1 MNSLLNKSLRLRLF
15 VMIGMILSIVLTTGC
30 SKDEW
35 QPVDVP
41 EIPTPQPD
49 PDPNPDPNPGTD
61 QNKGLS
67 ALHVEGRWLCNEAG
81 EHVNLHGFGQT
92 YSPWFNEQGNGWGW
106 AKDPDKCLAYN
117 QNLIKKMLNG
127 GWKVNWLRLHMD
139 PYWSNQEGIN
149 TTGEND
155 ISAFSMP
162 LFEKYL
168 DEVFVPMVEF
178 ANKHSLYVVMRPPGV
193 CPEKIAIG
201 DDYHKYL
208 KDVWAK
214 VVTHKKLKN
223 NPYVMFE
230 LANEPINIKTP
241 NGEYNS
247 WSDGAFQNCTE
258 FFQQIVDMI
267 RSKGANNILWV
278 PGLSYQMNYQGYAK
292 YPIKGDNIGYAVH
305 CYPGWYGSDSEAE
318 GGSVEQGV
326 VTNGHG
332 YVEFQAGWDSNVM
345 PAARIAPIL
354 ITEMDWAPKKYD
366 CSWGKATTGEAGGI
380 GFGANFKYIM
390 DKTGN
395 VSWMLFTG
403 PEHLAKYNDKA
414 SSSMTFLTDPEACVR
429 PIYRWYQEYAEGRTQ
444 PLSAE
449 SIKIGGSDK
458 GLNLSLGA
466 SRDVVVYA
474 IQSGKVV
481 HPLTSGVTAT
491 SADPSIVRIEDGKI
505 IAVAEGE
512 TTLTVEAL
520 GLKTSCQVYVNGLF
534 PLKEGVFDPNIWE
547 KGTFD
552 EATRTFTTGQYGFAG
567 WHYNAQDISGY
578 KYIVVKLGAGTD
590 FTCQPSFRL
599 FDKGYWDGAAE
610 YNFDGKSELR
620 IEIAKI
626 KRADGGSF
634 NTHNVNI
641 IGFWTLGFKPVVIDE
656 IYVTEN

>member
-1 MNSLLNKSLRLRLF
+1 
-15 VMIGMILSIVLTTGC
+15 
-30 SKDEW
+30 
-35 QPVDVP
+35 
-41 EIPTPQPD
+41 
-49 PDPNPDPNPGTD
+49 
-61 QNKGLS
+61 
-67 ALHVEGRWLCNEAG
+67 
-81 EHVNLHGFGQT
+81 
-92 YSPWFNEQGNGWGW
+92 
-106 AKDPDKCLAYN
+106 
-117 QNLIKKMLNG
+117 
-127 GWKVNWLRLHMD
+127 
-139 PYWSNQEGIN
+139 
-149 TTGEND
+149 
-155 ISAFSMP
+155 
-162 LFEKYL
+162 
-168 DEVFVPMVEF
+168 
-178 ANKHSLYVVMRPPGV
+178 
-193 CPEKIAIG
+193 
-201 DDYHKYL
+201 
-208 KDVWAK
+208 
-214 VVTHKKLKN
+214 
-223 NPYVMFE
+223 
-230 LANEPINIKTP
+230 
-241 NGEYNS
+241 
-247 WSDGAFQNCTE
+247 
-258 FFQQIVDMI
+258 
-267 RSKGANNILWV
+267 
-278 PGLSYQMNYQGYAK
+278 
-292 YPIKGDNIGYAVH
+292 
-305 CYPGWYGSDSEAE
+305 
-318 GGSVEQGV
+318 
-326 VTNGHG
+326 
-332 YVEFQAGWDSNVM
+332 
-345 PAARIAPIL
+345 
-354 ITEMDWAPKKYD
+354 
-366 CSWGKATTGEAGGI
+366 
-380 GFGANFKYIM
+380 
-390 DKTGN
+390 
-395 VSWMLFTG
+395 MLFTG